1 MEPFTT
7 MAIKLNLE
15 EQLWKT
21 EAKGDKIWVSQLKS
35 FLRLKMKF
43 LSFTANRFFN
53 VILSYHQQFQSI
65 NIPTHFSSLQPPKN
79 LIPNT
84 EAITYRFFPS
94 LSITTKKKERIF
106 LKKTSLRGSQH
117 SRRQFCKKGVKGQT
131 A

>member
-1 MEPFTT
+1 

-65 NIPTHFSSLQPPKN
+65 NIPTHFSSPQPPKN

-106 LKKTSLRGSQH
+106 KKNHLER
-117 SRRQFCKKGVKGQT
+117 
-131 A
+131 